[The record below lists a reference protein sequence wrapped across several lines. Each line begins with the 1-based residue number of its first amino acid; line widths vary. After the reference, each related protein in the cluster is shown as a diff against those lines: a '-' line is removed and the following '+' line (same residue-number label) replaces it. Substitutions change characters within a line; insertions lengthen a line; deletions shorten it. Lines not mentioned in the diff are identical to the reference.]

1 MPAQTI
7 ISDNQSSWDFPTYS
21 ASWDLKRKYMVC
33 FNQKHI
39 FLRNTHMK
47 KIYIIMFSP
56 LKFISSQQQ
65 QKTRPTI
72 CFLGI

>member
-47 KIYIIMFSP
+47 KNKLYYYVF
-56 LKFISSQQQ
+56 SSQ
-65 QKTRPTI
+65 I
-72 CFLGI
+72 YFLTTTTKN